1 MQVKTIFRCIFFFE
15 IKVTLE
21 IVDERPEI
29 VKKLEQYSNSKWKR
43 LANDEDDEIKIYE
56 EMILN
61 QAKESDKKKM
71 SIIDDDDD
79 LDHMRSRMVIKQEKT
94 DSNEVVKIKKSKNK
108 NKNEG
113 SFETF

>member
-1 MQVKTIFRCIFFFE
+1 
-15 IKVTLE
+15 
-21 IVDERPEI
+21 
-29 VKKLEQYSNSKWKR
+29 
-43 LANDEDDEIKIYE
+43 LANDEDDEIKRYE

-71 SIIDDDDD
+71 STTIDDDDD

-113 SFETF
+113 SFEKQRLNQKILHFKI